1 MAFRK
6 ICTGLAAILMLSTPY
21 GLASAQSAW
30 PAKPVTIVVPF
41 PPGGAT
47 DVMARLFA
55 PRIAAAIGQP
65 VVVDNKSGAGGT
77 TGTQQVAR
85 ASNDGYTLLWGTVAT
100 HGIGPNIYK
109 KLRYDAVT
117 DFEPIVHA
125 VDQPYVLVA
134 HPSRNIKSVESLI
147 EEARKRPGRITV
159 ATAGVG
165 TAAHM
170 LLGKFQADAGVSVLD
185 VPYKG
190 AGPAMADLLG
200 GQVDLA
206 FDVVLTTAPYIA
218 SGKLVPLAVTS
229 AKRSQTLPNVPT
241 MTEAGVPGFIASGWN
256 GLFAPKGTPRP
267 IIEKINAAVNQA
279 LHSTEISQRL
289 LSEGSIPVGGTPQDF
304 SRFIQA
310 EIQAWGE
317 VAKRAN
323 VSLD

>member
-1 MAFRK
+1 MKFKNLSAS
-6 ICTGLAAILMLSTPY
+6 LAAMLMLGALCGP
-21 GLASAQSAW
+21 AQAQPAW
-30 PAKPVTIVVPF
+30 PTKPVTIIVPF

-55 PRIAAAIGQP
+55 PRIEAAIGQP
-65 VVVDNKSGAGGT
+65 VVVENKSGAGGT
-77 TGTQQVAR
+77 IGTQMVAR
-85 ASNDGYTLLWGTVAT
+85 AGNDGYTLLWGTVAT

-109 KLRYDAVT
+109 KLSYNPVA
-117 DFEPIVHA
+117 DFEPVVHV

-134 HPSRNIKSVESLI
+134 HPSKHIASVRNLVEQ
-147 EEARKRPGRITV
+147 ARQRPGQISV
-159 ATAGVG
+159 ASAGVG

-170 LLGKFQADAGVSVLD
+170 LFEKFQADTGVSMLG

-206 FDVVLTTAPYIA
+206 FDVILTTAPYIVA
-218 SGKLVPLAVTS
+218 GKLVPLAVTS
-229 AKRSQTLPNVPT
+229 AQRSQTLPEVPT
-241 MTEAGVPGFIASGWN
+241 MNEAGVGGFVASGWN

-267 IIEKINAAVNQA
+267 IVDKINAAVNQA
-279 LHSTEISQRL
+279 LRSTEINQRL
-289 LSEGSIPVGGTPQDF
+289 LSEGSVPVGGTPRDF

-317 VAKRAN
+317 VAKQAN